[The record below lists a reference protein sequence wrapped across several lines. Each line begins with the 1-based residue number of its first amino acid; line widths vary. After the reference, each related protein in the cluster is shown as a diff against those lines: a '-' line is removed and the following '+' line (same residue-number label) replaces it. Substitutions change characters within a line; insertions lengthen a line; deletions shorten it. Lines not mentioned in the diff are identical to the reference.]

1 MQRSSIL
8 LCLALTLSSAAFQ
21 FDAAYGAE
29 GGREYN
35 WQGAPDDFQHK
46 ILGTWALVSVEAVN
60 PDGSRSQPFGPRP
73 VGRAV
78 FDSRGNFML
87 LNMTAA
93 LPPAG
98 NRPRASVANGPA
110 APGSEAIGIF
120 GTYTVDEAARTLIWH
135 IVGCTSPNWA
145 DGAQTHSIEL
155 LTEDEL
161 RTQPRPV
168 APGEAVLLFTWRRF
182 K

>member
-21 FDAAYGAE
+21 LDAACGAE
-29 GGREYN
+29 GGREYS

-46 ILGTWALVSVEAVN
+46 ILGTWALVSVEALN
-60 PDGSRSQPFGPRP
+60 PDGSRSQPFGPHP

-78 FDSRGNFML
+78 FDSRGNFIF
-87 LNMTAA
+87 LNMAA
-93 LPPAG
+93 AMPSAG

-110 APGSEAIGIF
+110 APGSEAIGLF

-145 DGAQTHSIEL
+145 GGAQTHSIEL

-161 RTQPRPV
+161 RTQPLPA
-168 APGEAVLLFTWRRF
+168 APGEAVSLFTWRRF